1 MKRAQASEESP
12 ALRSAAAVS
21 PPSRISFWDVS
32 GCLQT
37 RPKAAS
43 YLSVGDSIEGL
54 KAQFGEAEGAS
65 QVELIEVLID
75 QTEFQPNRTLCP
87 LLIV

>member
-1 MKRAQASEESP
+1 MEPLERHNEICET
-12 ALRSAAAVS
+12 
-21 PPSRISFWDVS
+21 SR
-32 GCLQT
+32 LQT